1 MHEPATPRLAQ
12 STTVGTMAALV
23 IWFVSSANQPVA
35 TMQPMRLAAAAVLFA
50 IPALAQNSYW
60 IANRASLDLMRVS
73 EWGSVLERVPTP
85 TTLRTCVRAPDGKV
99 WVVRFSGTTVDIYNP
114 ATATFSA
121 ALLATGTASNI
132 AFDAAGTA
140 WITNNGTLLTN
151 FDANGAVIQTITLP
165 VTAAQGVTI
174 DGFGNKWVAHRS
186 APASVTRVD
195 PTGVATNFP
204 IAGATTLLPIG
215 IVADYRGLGQPS
227 HLWVTGDSAAQLA
240 ELDGAT
246 GATLNLYPVPFTS
259 VSYPP
264 TFDRNGRIW
273 VSSFS
278 NANIA
283 QIDQTNGTAL
293 TTITLPPSNT
303 QITTDNLGRIRAT
316 SRVTFS
322 GVGPP
327 CEVRRLD
334 PATGALEIPTKLQVG
349 AFSATGTQ
357 APLST
362 QWQYSLVVN
371 PVGDLDGDGEPN
383 FTEVTNGT
391 SPTDPDSNGGFAVES
406 FGSTQNGATPTFQV
420 TAPATQLWVVAF
432 SLGRVPATPVPGFG
446 GALKIDPIQQVFSV
460 AGLGN
465 SSLPI
470 AIPSNTGLIG
480 FEFFGQGITFNGVGF
495 DFRNLTGLLVW

>member
-12 STTVGTMAALV
+12 SATVGRMAA
-23 IWFVSSANQPVA
+23 FVVAFASPANQPAA
-35 TMQPMRLAAAAVLFA
+35 TMQPLRLAAAAALFA
-50 IPALAQNSYW
+50 IPALAQSSYW

-99 WVVRFSGTTVDIYNP
+99 WVVRFGSATVDIYNP

-121 ALLATGTASNI
+121 AVLAGGTALNI

-140 WITNNGTLLTN
+140 WVTNGGTLLTN
-151 FDANGAVIQTITLP
+151 FDASGALIQTITLP

-174 DGFGNKWVAHRS
+174 DGFGNKWVAHRAS
-186 APASVTRVD
+186 PASVTRVD
-195 PTGVATNFP
+195 PSGVATNFP

-240 ELDGAT
+240 EIDGAT

-278 NANIA
+278 NANIV

-293 TTITLPPSNT
+293 TTIALPPSNT

-334 PATGALEIPTKLQVG
+334 PATGAVEIPTKLQVG

-357 APLST
+357 APVST
-362 QWQYSLVVN
+362 QWQYSLVVT
-371 PVGDLDGDGEPN
+371 PFGDLDGDGDANVSEIL
-383 FTEVTNGT
+383 NGT
-391 SPTDPDSNGGFAVES
+391 SPTDPDSNNGFAVES
-406 FGSTQNGATPTFQV
+406 FGSTQNGATPTFAV

-432 SLGRVPATPVPGFG
+432 SLGLVPATPVPGFG
-446 GALKIDPIQQVFSV
+446 GALRIDPIQQVFSA
-460 AGLGN
+460 AGVGN

-470 AIPSNTGLIG
+470 AIPGNPGLVG
-480 FEFFGQGITFNGVGF
+480 FEFFAQGVTFNGVGF
-495 DFRNLTGLLVW
+495 DFRNLTGMLVW

>member
-1 MHEPATPRLAQ
+1 
-12 STTVGTMAALV
+12 
-23 IWFVSSANQPVA
+23 
-35 TMQPMRLAAAAVLFA
+35 MQLMRLAAAAALFA
-50 IPALAQNSYW
+50 IPALAQSSYW
-60 IANRASLDLMRVS
+60 IANRGSLDLMRVS
-73 EWGSVLERVPTP
+73 EWGSVLQRVPTP

-99 WVVRFSGTTVDIYNP
+99 WVVRFGSATIDIYDP
-114 ATATFSA
+114 ATATFSTA
-121 ALLATGTASNI
+121 VLAGGTALSI

-140 WITNNGTLLTN
+140 WVTANLNSVTN
-151 FDANGAVIQTITLP
+151 FDANGAVVQTIGLS
-165 VTAAQGVTI
+165 VTSAQGITI
-174 DGFGNKWVAHRS
+174 DGTGNKWIAHRI
-186 APASVTRVD
+186 APASVSRVD
-195 PTGVATNFP
+195 PSGVATNFP

-240 ELDGAT
+240 EIDGAT

-273 VSSFS
+273 VSSFG
-278 NANIA
+278 NANIV
-283 QIDQTNGTAL
+283 QLDQTNGTAL
-293 TTITLPPSNT
+293 TTIALPPSNT

-357 APLST
+357 APVST
-362 QWQYSLVVN
+362 QWQYCLVVN
-371 PVGDLDGDGEPN
+371 PIGDLDGDGEAN

-406 FGSTQNGATPTFQV
+406 FGSTQNGATPTFAI
-420 TAPATQLWVVAF
+420 TAPSTQLWVVAF
-432 SLGRVPATPVPGFG
+432 SLGLVPATPVPGFG
-446 GALKIDPIQQVFSV
+446 GVLRIDPIQQVFSA
-460 AGLGN
+460 AGLG
-465 SSLPI
+465 SSSVPI
-470 AIPSNTGLIG
+470 AIPSNPGLVG
-480 FEFFGQGITFNGVGF
+480 FEFFAQGVTFNGVGF
-495 DFRNLTGLLVW
+495 DFRNLTGMLVW